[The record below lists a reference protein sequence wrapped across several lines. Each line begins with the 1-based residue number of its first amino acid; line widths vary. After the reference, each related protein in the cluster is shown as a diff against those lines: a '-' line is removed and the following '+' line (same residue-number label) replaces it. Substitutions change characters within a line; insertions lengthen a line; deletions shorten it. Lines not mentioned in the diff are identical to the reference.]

1 MFSDSEIVKLHGLRK
16 THRRTH
22 PLISVA
28 MRPGQGQALDQISI
42 NTSVALRAVLT
53 KFPKWVE
60 SLKDRLANPK
70 DWSSAESA
78 LAEIRAGGALLRAG
92 YDVQLG
98 QTNKAG

>member
-1 MFSDSEIVKLHGLRK
+1 
-16 THRRTH
+16 
-22 PLISVA
+22 

-78 LAEIRAGGALLRAG
+78 LAEIRAGGALLRARS
-92 YDVQLG
+92 DVQLG
-98 QTNKAG
+98 QTNKAGGRADFLLKSTEQKRL